1 MRARQRGFTLLEVL
15 MALFV
20 VGAAIGLYAA
30 VLYVFSV
37 TRTSEHRAVAL
48 RIAEHKLSQLR
59 AAGYDSLPSVTTFS
73 DAQFS
78 LLPAG
83 ATSTLAVTVVNAS
96 TKQVVV
102 GVSWSEP
109 GKSTSTVSV
118 GTLLTQNGGL

>member
-1 MRARQRGFTLLEVL
+1 MPQRGFTLLEVL
-15 MALFV
+15 IALFI
-20 VGAAIGLYAA
+20 VGASIGLYAA
-30 VLYVFSV
+30 VLGVFSV
-37 TRTSEHRAVAL
+37 TRTSEHKAVAL
-48 RIAEHKLSQLR
+48 RIAEHELAQLR
-59 AAGYDSLPSVTTFS
+59 AAGYSSLPSSTTFT
-73 DAQFS
+73 DTQFS

-102 GVSWSEP
+102 SVSWSEP